1 MMFLLMPPQNI
12 KLEFINL
19 AKNNVTFFK
28 IKKVINKQTL
38 YEDLRSSS
46 GLEVLKN
53 LRKLKINQIKIDN
66 ISYEITKIKV
76 TINNL
81 RNKEKILLKN
91 FQKENSILNK
101 LKKLNKTELT
111 IDGEVFSFK
120 VLLAIK
126 N

>member
-1 MMFLLMPPQNI
+1 M
-12 KLEFINL
+12 
-19 AKNNVTFFK
+19 
-28 IKKVINKQTL
+28 
-38 YEDLRSSS
+38 RS
-46 GLEVLKN
+46 L
-53 LRKLKINQIKIDN
+53 KLKIFEAIFDETFQLPTEGEALLDKLVQNGVTF
-66 ISYEITKIKV
+66 TKIKV